1 MPAGEKDERP
11 RKKRAREMAITVT
24 YSAPETPYVSLRE
37 TRKKRKEKVGVI
49 THNIGSLAFWMFYM
63 GIYGIVRVFEHAEPD
78 ERDSLTSFLFCNEV
92 MQPTIRFCLQEFY
105 VFVMELQVAAY
116 TGAAR
121 TLRCILE
128 TAVDA
133 CEFQS
138 SEKRPTLGVLLKEY
152 DLVKQAPDKAKKM
165 TNFMMKHN
173 ASVSFLER
181 YRIYEEIKRIAPS
194 FKELV
199 NRLNSREFFKEDPY
213 VHRSLKATYERL
225 SDYVHP
231 SSEKIE
237 SLMMK
242 SEFQLIPRFSP
253 KTFDVIYELGIKIL
267 DMVQFLY
274 VKSISQFYGH
284 KSAKSF
290 IKDLAKSMEAEPE
303 FVDSL
308 AKLPHLAKLTKGVT
322 WKIRKEAKK

>member
-1 MPAGEKDERP
+1 MTAGEKDERL
-11 RKKRAREMAITVT
+11 RKKRKRGLAITVK
-24 YSAPETPYVSLRE
+24 YSAPDTPYMSLRE

-49 THNIGSLAFWMFYM
+49 TYNIGSLAFWLFYM
-63 GIYGIVRVFEHAEPD
+63 GIYGLVRVYEHAESD
-78 ERDSLTSFLFCNEV
+78 ERDSLVSFLFCNEV

-116 TGAAR
+116 SGAAR

-138 SEKRPTLGVLLKEY
+138 SVKRPTLDMLLKEY
-152 DLVKQAPDKAKKM
+152 DLVKQAPDKPKKM
-165 TNFMMKHN
+165 TKFMMKHN
-173 ASVSFLER
+173 AWISFLER

-213 VHRSLKATYERL
+213 IPRSLKATYERL

-242 SEFQLIPRFSP
+242 SGVSFAPRFSP
-253 KTFDVIYELGIKIL
+253 KIFDVIYELGIKIL
-267 DMVQFLY
+267 DMVQYLY

-290 IKDLAKSMEAEPE
+290 IKDFAKSMEADPE

-308 AKLPHLAKLTKGVT
+308 AKLPHLAKLTKGVM
-322 WKIRKEAKK
+322 WKIRKEAEK